1 MGSPVVR
8 HTSVL
13 KGFSGQAGAVRNR
26 EGVNVH
32 VSGKVNHC
40 HHCSGTNGLDGAFET
55 RLRKQLGPMETGECK
70 VT

>member
-1 MGSPVVR
+1 M
-8 HTSVL
+8 
-13 KGFSGQAGAVRNR
+13 RNG

-40 HHCSGTNGLDGAFET
+40 HHCGGANGLDGAFET
-55 RLRKQLGPMETGECK
+55 RLRKQLGPMETGEYK